1 MSKALLPLMAI
12 LCLAVML
19 AFSIQSNKKMVNEKE
34 KLILR
39 NDSLHVREIKAK
51 RELLLVQSRLDSL
64 LGAKIKLSK

>member
-19 AFSIQSNKKMVNEKE
+19 AFSIRSNNKMVNEKE

-39 NDSLHVREIKAK
+39 NDSLHIREIKAK